1 MNHGNGAQA
10 SQIWLHMD
18 AKSRA
23 DFSHNEGMTP
33 NTSPDDVKKQVM
45 QHYQDEAGKGDDSD
59 ETIEKPTPNVHLGG
73 LESLP
78 EWVGP
83 TGAPPQAV
91 TVPAKTAPPKST
103 VQLRRATMEFGLTAE
118 QKLLQ
123 ETLRDFARRELL
135 PSYASRDADKDLPPA
150 LVRKLGEMGLLAPMV
165 DTHLGGSR
173 LDYVS
178 LGIAHEEIARGDFN
192 AAYVLLLAALV
203 GAIISRSG
211 DARQQAA
218 YLPPICR
225 GETIAALAVTEPG
238 GGSDAAHIVM
248 QARRDGDNY
257 VLSGEKTSI
266 SFSSSAA
273 TALVLAR
280 TGTLEQSA
288 RGVSAFYVDLN
299 SPGVSRT
306 RFRDMG
312 SRAIG
317 RGQLFFDGVRVPAS
331 ARIGAEGAGFVDVMQ
346 GFDFSRSLIGLMC
359 IGAAEQSVEE
369 TCAYVAERQAF
380 GAPLA
385 RFEGVSFPLAEAA
398 VRLRA
403 ARLLCYEALWLKDR
417 GAPHGW
423 LAAGAKWLA
432 PELAAD
438 VLHQCILLHGHLGF
452 SLDLPHQQRMR
463 DVIGLEIGDG
473 TAQIMKTL
481 VAREIIG
488 KTARP
493 Y

>member
-1 MNHGNGAQA
+1 
-10 SQIWLHMD
+10 
-18 AKSRA
+18 
-23 DFSHNEGMTP
+23 
-33 NTSPDDVKKQVM
+33 
-45 QHYQDEAGKGDDSD
+45 
-59 ETIEKPTPNVHLGG
+59 
-73 LESLP
+73 
-78 EWVGP
+78 
-83 TGAPPQAV
+83 
-91 TVPAKTAPPKST
+91 
-103 VQLRRATMEFGLTAE
+103 MEFSLTAE

-135 PSYASRDADKDLPPA
+135 PNYASRDADNDLPPA
-150 LVRKLGEMGLLAPMV
+150 LARKLGELGLLAPMV
-165 DTHLGGSR
+165 DANFGGSK

-192 AAYVLLLAALV
+192 AAYVLLIAALV

-218 YLPPICR
+218 FLSPICR
-225 GETIAALAVTEPG
+225 GEIIAALAVTEPG
-238 GGSDAAHIVM
+238 GGSDAAHIAM

-317 RGQLFFDGVRVPAS
+317 RGQIFFDGVRVPAS
-331 ARIGAEGAGFVDVMQ
+331 ARIGAEGGGFIDVMQ

-359 IGAAEQSVEE
+359 IGAAEQSVDE

-403 ARLLCYEALWLKDR
+403 ARLLCYEALSLKDR
-417 GAPHGW
+417 GEPHG
-423 LAAGAKWLA
+423 
-432 PELAAD
+432 
-438 VLHQCILLHGHLGF
+438 
-452 SLDLPHQQRMR
+452 
-463 DVIGLEIGDG
+463 
-473 TAQIMKTL
+473 
-481 VAREIIG
+481 
-488 KTARP
+488 
-493 Y
+493 